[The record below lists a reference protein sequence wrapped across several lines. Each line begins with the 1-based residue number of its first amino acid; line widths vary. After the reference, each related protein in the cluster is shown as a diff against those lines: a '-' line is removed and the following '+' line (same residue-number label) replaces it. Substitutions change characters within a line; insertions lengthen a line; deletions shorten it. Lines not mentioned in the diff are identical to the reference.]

1 MLAAV
6 AEGGLEIFEI
16 APRKVKQSIVG
27 YGNAQ
32 KMAVAKM
39 VQRMLALDELPAPDA
54 ADALAVATPKL
65 ILAGAGA
72 VANLRAADTG
82 QTGRIVEFE
91 ASGWGGVPTDP
102 PALEPPDDPDAHR
115 AILFTSGTTGRP
127 KGAMLTHGN
136 MSAMAQMHQD
146 HVDPTGPTDCIIH
159 AAPLSHGSG
168 IYMIP
173 HVNQAACNVIPESG
187 SFEPAEIFDLAE
199 AWGGMSLFA
208 APTMVKRM
216 TESPTEPPARG
227 FRGIVYGGGPM
238 YVKDA
243 RAALERFGP
252 CLVEIYGQ
260 GESPMTITVCNRTTI
275 ADKTDP
281 KWEAKLASVGQRFP
295 ELEVMIADAD
305 DNAVAPGESGEILVR
320 GDTVMNGYWQNAEA
334 TAETLKGGWLHTGDM
349 GSLDED
355 GYLTLMDRSKDL
367 VISGGSNIYPREIE
381 EVLLQHPNV
390 SEVSVI
396 GRPDPE
402 WGEIPVA
409 YVVGQTTPTEL
420 DALCLENIARFKRP
434 KDYVFVDELPKNNY
448 GKILKTELRQRDHG

>member
-1 MLAAV
+1 
-6 AEGGLEIFEI
+6 
-16 APRKVKQSIVG
+16 
-27 YGNAQ
+27 
-32 KMAVAKM
+32 
-39 VQRMLALDELPAPDA
+39 
-54 ADALAVATPKL
+54 
-65 ILAGAGA
+65 
-72 VANLRAADTG
+72 
-82 QTGRIVEFE
+82 
-91 ASGWGGVPTDP
+91 
-102 PALEPPDDPDAHR
+102 
-115 AILFTSGTTGRP
+115 
-127 KGAMLTHGN
+127 MLTHGN

-146 HVDPTGPTDCIIH
+146 HVDPTKTTDCIIH

-238 YVKDA
+238 YIKDA

-252 CLVEIYGQ
+252 CLVQIYGQ

-275 ADKTDP
+275 ADKTNP

-320 GDTVMNGYWQNAEA
+320 GATVMNGYWQNAEA

-355 GYLTLMDRSKDL
+355 GYLTLMDRGKDL

-396 GRPDPE
+396 GRPNPE

-409 YVVGQTTPTEL
+409 YVVGQATPPEL

-434 KDYVFVDELPKNNY
+434 KDYIFVDELPKNNY